1 MLFQGFQRFL
11 RGGIIGG
18 GGNMGNAG
26 TLAVFF
32 SRSGENYMVGN
43 IEKGNGEILAGM
55 VQSMLGVP
63 VYEIASEAG
72 YPADYD
78 ECSKAAKAERDMNM
92 RPVLR
97 YPLPDMAG
105 INAVVLVYPNW
116 WGDLPMA
123 MYTLLDNLTLDG
135 ISVYPVC
142 THEDNGLGYMERM
155 LKEAYPEAD
164 IRKGLAIKGSIVH
177 SDEEGAEKRI
187 SKYLQDSGL
196 I

>member
-1 MLFQGFQRFL
+1 MSILIACFSKSGSPEPDGSTGKLARIISGKTGGSLFTVRPSAPYPEDAEEL
-11 RGGIIGG
+11 NKKARSERES
-18 GGNMGNAG
+18 NA
-26 TLAVFF
+26 
-32 SRSGENYMVGN
+32 RP
-43 IEKGNGEILAGM
+43 EIM
-55 VQSMLGVP
+55 DYPQMDGVDS
-63 VYEIASEAG
+63 I
-72 YPADYD
+72 
-78 ECSKAAKAERDMNM
+78 
-92 RPVLR
+92 
-97 YPLPDMAG
+97 
-105 INAVVLVYPNW
+105 VLVYPNW

-155 LKEAYPEAD
+155 LKEAYPTAD

>member
-1 MLFQGFQRFL
+1 
-11 RGGIIGG
+11 
-18 GGNMGNAG
+18 MGNAG

-123 MYTLLDNLTLDG
+123 VYTMLDSINTKGLK
-135 ISVYPVC
+135 IYPVC
-142 THEDNGLGYMERM
+142 THEDNGLAMTDRM
-155 LKEAYPEAD
+155 LMLSYPDASVM
-164 IRKGLAIKGSIVH
+164 KGLAIRGTAVQERREEVEESI
-177 SDEEGAEKRI
+177 R
-187 SKYLQDSGL
+187 KYLEKVGFTVLS
-196 I
+196 